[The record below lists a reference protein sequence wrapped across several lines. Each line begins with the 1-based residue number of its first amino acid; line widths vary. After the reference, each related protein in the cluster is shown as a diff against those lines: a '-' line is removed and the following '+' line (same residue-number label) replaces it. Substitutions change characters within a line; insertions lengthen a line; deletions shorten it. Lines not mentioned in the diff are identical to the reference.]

1 MKKVN
6 TEQHGGEGKSETGGE
21 TTSACGTCQI
31 EAIYGFHAW
40 LILPSYLCLFL
51 LQASLDQSKISTKQK
66 TKKPSV
72 THHMVCGNNNS
83 LCREMSAQ
91 VKQVE

>member
-1 MKKVN
+1 MEVKGSQ
-6 TEQHGGEGKSETGGE
+6 EQVERLLPHVGHVKLK
-21 TTSACGTCQI
+21 Q
-31 EAIYGFHAW
+31 YGFHAW

-51 LQASLDQSKISTKQK
+51 LQASLDQSKTSTKQK

-91 VKQVE
+91 IKQVE